1 MKKIFATALAAVMAV
16 SVFAPAASAGNSD
29 FSFYHLT
36 KGSGTSRATGY
47 VTKDDNEQ
55 RAYVTAYDTY
65 EWSQGNEFASF
76 FVRDEKNNAKTELL
90 RIIRAGSYSTKY
102 TSNGY
107 KGKKYKLQAFYELE
121 NPYNYMNIN
130 GKWCP

>member
-1 MKKIFATALAAVMAV
+1 MKKILATALAAVMAV
-16 SVFAPAASAGNSD
+16 SVLAPTASAGNSD

-36 KGSGTSRATGY
+36 KGSGTSRTTDY
-47 VTKDDNEQ
+47 VKKDDNEQ

-76 FVRDEKNNAKTELL
+76 FVRNTSNTSMTELL

-102 TSNGY
+102 NIRGEA
-107 KGKKYKLQAFYELE
+107 KKSYKLQAFYEHE